1 MIKFF
6 IKDKI
11 FLFYC
16 FFVLMIFLLIFER
29 FVCNQSTIGLLEYF
43 YLLPFSNSIF
53 NNLCKNE
60 FFNFYN
66 IWEEGKFV
74 ENLQSI
80 FIFLAIIYLFISLK
94 KINIENKKT
103 YFFIIIQI
111 IGLTYFLGEEIS
123 WGQHLFNWK
132 TPEFFSLYNIQN
144 ETNVHNMSNLLN
156 ELPRSLVLI
165 WCSLSIFIILI
176 AKQKIKINK
185 ILYFLVFPNKNLLL
199 ISLLLLF
206 FAIPDL
212 IIDKF
217 DLHPNIPNYNFNNEY
232 EVISYQ
238 IGKPPPSN
246 DIFNLG
252 VIYEQISFN
261 FLRLSELHE
270 LIFSFYFFIYSFALN
285 KNIKSILS
293 PLRLKNS

>member
-1 MIKFF
+1 M
-6 IKDKI
+6 
-11 FLFYC
+11 
-16 FFVLMIFLLIFER
+16 
-29 FVCNQSTIGLLEYF
+29 
-43 YLLPFSNSIF
+43 
-53 NNLCKNE
+53 
-60 FFNFYN
+60 
-66 IWEEGKFV
+66 
-74 ENLQSI
+74 
-80 FIFLAIIYLFISLK
+80 
-94 KINIENKKT
+94 
-103 YFFIIIQI
+103 
-111 IGLTYFLGEEIS
+111 GEEIS
-123 WGQHLFNWK
+123 WGQHLLKWE
-132 TPEFFSLYNIQN
+132 TPEFFKIYNIQN
-144 ETNVHNMSNLLN
+144 ETNLHNMSNLLN

-176 AKQKIKINK
+176 VKQKIKINK
-185 ILYFLVFPNKNLLL
+185 ILYFLVYPNKNLLL

-206 FAIPDL
+206 FTLPDL

-232 EVISYQ
+232 AVISYQ

-293 PLRLKNS
+293 KPHLNNSYK